1 MKKRFHTRL
10 LLCAAAALL
19 IPANVLAQAPAAPQ
33 ADAGPLPALPECDAI
48 MYINARR
55 IINEALP
62 RILPAAQY
70 AKVKAGLEET
80 KRKTGIDIN
89 QLESGALALRFG
101 KPITSP
107 PDFVFV
113 LRGAF
118 NADSLL
124 SLARMGMEGKLREE
138 KYGSKTINVFKL
150 SEVMGQ
156 ADAKSLPIGTNDL
169 AVTAL
174 DGGTLAF
181 GTMPYVKATVDA
193 GAGQRRASPELITLA
208 MRDTGALLNMAVIIS
223 PGLLSGLLPAQA
235 GGNEEI
241 AKIISG
247 IENFYLSVGMN
258 ATDFPLAASV
268 RTASAEHAR
277 TLSGILEM
285 GLHAASSQITDKN
298 AQSMID
304 TLKVTTEGSEVQA
317 KIAIPQETV
326 ATLIR
331 RAGEQKP
338 AVKANTPPPKEIPAR
353 KPRRKKP

>member
-10 LLCAAAALL
+10 LLCAAALL
-19 IPANVLAQAPAAPQ
+19 IPANVLAQAPGATQAAP
-33 ADAGPLPALPECDAI
+33 LPSLPECDAI

-70 AKVKAGLEET
+70 AKVKAALEDV
-80 KRKTGIDIN
+80 KRKSGIDIN
-89 QLESGALALRFG
+89 GLESGVLALRLG
-101 KPITSP
+101 RPITSP
-107 PDFVFV
+107 PDFVLIV
-113 LRGAF
+113 RGAF

-124 SLARMGMEGKLREE
+124 SLARIGMEGKLREE
-138 KYGSKTINVFKL
+138 KYGSRSINVFKL

-169 AVTAL
+169 AVSAL
-174 DGGTLAF
+174 DGGTLAL
-181 GTMPYVKATVDA
+181 GTLPYVKATIDA
-193 GAGQRRASPELITLA
+193 EAGQRRASPELAALA
-208 MRDTGALLNMAVIIS
+208 MRDAGALLSMAVIIA
-223 PGLLSGLLPAQA
+223 PGLLNGLLPPQVA
-235 GGNEEI
+235 GNEEVSR
-241 AKIISG
+241 IISG

-268 RTASAEHAR
+268 RTASAEQAR
-277 TLSGILEM
+277 TLSGLLEM

-298 AQSMID
+298 AQSMIN

-317 KIAIPQETV
+317 RIAIPQETV
-326 ATLIR
+326 ATLMR
-331 RAGEQKP
+331 RSGEQKP
-338 AVKANTPPPKEIPAR
+338 NVKANTPPKEVPAS